1 MVYSI
6 NCKYLPA
13 TLSSGARIKA
23 VYDDKRPMIIPW
35 DHALNFE
42 ENLDKACLELIK
54 KLGFFKGSLGQR
66 YLTRGE
72 VKPNERVYT
81 LYSFSNRLEIPKH

>member
-6 NCKYLPA
+6 NCKYLCP
-13 TLSSGARIKA
+13 TDTKGARVKA
-23 VYDDKRPMIIPW
+23 TYDDRKPIIIPW

-42 ENLDKACLELIK
+42 ENLDKACLELVK
-54 KLGFFKGSLGQR
+54 KLGFFKGSMGQR

-72 VKPNERVYT
+72 VKEGERVYT